1 MIKHS
6 LNYGALSGTGCF
18 AVFLLL
24 YFLGVNPLGN
34 SSWLAAWIPV
44 VVICVSTK
52 AYRENELEG
61 FMTYGEAWNVG
72 TFTGI
77 AGAML
82 HALLIYIFLKEFDA
96 NLIESFKTENI
107 DNLKKMESELK
118 GLIGSS
124 VFETTL
130 ESYKRLDVKTVCSS
144 DFFNK
149 TIGAILV
156 SLITAA
162 IFKRN
167 KPEGFHRHND

>member
-1 MIKHS
+1 M
-6 LNYGALSGTGCF
+6 
-18 AVFLLL
+18 LL

-82 HALLIYIFLKEFDA
+82 HALLIYIFLKVFNA

-118 GLIGSS
+118 GLIGNS

-130 ESYKRLDVKTVCSS
+130 EAINALMLKLFAPG
-144 DFFNK
+144 FFNK

-167 KPEGFHRHND
+167 KPEGLHRHND